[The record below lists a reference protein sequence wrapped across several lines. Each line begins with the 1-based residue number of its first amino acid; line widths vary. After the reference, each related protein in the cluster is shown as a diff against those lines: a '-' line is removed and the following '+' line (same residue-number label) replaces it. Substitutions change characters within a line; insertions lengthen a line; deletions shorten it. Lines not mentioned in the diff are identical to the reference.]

1 MTYATKEEK
10 EKTLL
15 PHDTE
20 PTEIPSVPTAQPAAE
35 ESATPATNATT
46 APAAAK
52 PATAQPAQPQPTAA
66 PPATQQQLS
75 RQAVSGYG
83 DVAPYLVPLRAAQR
97 DPGAYLEKIDEIDR
111 QLPRAVEE
119 YRRTGRNP
127 LADIVLASQKP
138 RRRVDEERRLKTQ
151 AVLQSFNNL
160 FSLLGKGIAAS
171 AGLRPAP
178 VDNKPIEEIHRR
190 LQQLDDLYRNE
201 KQRYDQNELLAAIRK
216 DQKNLQA
223 AKAEADA
230 LSARRKGYIDL
241 YKDELE
247 YNRQLEEKAAEL
259 GVKSSQY
266 RTDLQYKYDKI
277 KSDEKTADKN
287 RAVQY
292 ARLAKEHPDTLLR
305 DTVNGG
311 YIELTPKVRADLA
324 GVVSRIMEQRESAK
338 KGPYG
343 EWIAGKYP
351 LPMNNELTDEEL
363 TELKDALKDGKVS
376 IKQEAILTRLLNAA
390 NGGGFY
396 DPEAEHP
403 YGVPQKPTSGYAES
417 IHDQYKNYLAG
428 ELRHMLDSKQMK
440 NNTITIEHAK
450 ELFDGL
456 KMAPANAVKRV
467 LKDAGFRVID

>member
-15 PHDTE
+15 PHNTE

-35 ESATPATNATT
+35 ESATPAANATNA
-46 APAAAK
+46 PAVEE
-52 PATAQPAQPQPTAA
+52 PATTQPAQPQPTTA
-66 PPATQQQLS
+66 PPATQQLS

-83 DVAPYLVPLRAAQR
+83 DVAPYLAPLRAAQR

-171 AGLRPAP
+171 AGLRPTP

-216 DQKNLQA
+216 DQTNLQA

-241 YKDELE
+241 YKGDLE
-247 YNRQLEEKAAEL
+247 HNRQLTEKAAEL

-266 RTDLQYKYDKI
+266 RSDLQYKYDKM
-277 KSDEKTADKN
+277 KSDEETANKN
-287 RAVQY
+287 RAVQW
-292 ARLAKEHPDTLLR
+292 ARLAKEHPQIKIRNYST
-305 DTVNGG
+305 GG
-311 YIELTPKVRADLA
+311 YDDLTPERWADIA
-324 GVVSRIMEQRESAK
+324 GVIDLITDQRESAK

-343 EWIAGKYP
+343 EWMAGKTP
-351 LPMNNELTDEEL
+351 NWMNNELTDEEL
-363 TELKDALKDGKVS
+363 ADLRGALKNGKLTVTQEGLVS
-376 IKQEAILTRLLNAA
+376 RLYNRMVS
-390 NGGGFY
+390 GGFY
-396 DPEAEHP
+396 DPDAEHP
-403 YGVPQKPTSGYAES
+403 YGVAPKPTSGYAQ
-417 IHDQYKNYLAG
+417 INHKQYVNYVRGMHDWMQ
-428 ELRHMLDSKQMK
+428 RTKQIK
-440 NNTITIEHAK
+440 GNTITIK
-450 ELFDGL
+450 EARDVFG
-456 KMAPANAVKRV
+456 MPEPTPEASVRRV
-467 LKDAGFRVID
+467 VEDAGLIVVK

>member
-35 ESATPATNATT
+35 ESAPTATNATT
-46 APAAAK
+46 APATAK
-52 PATAQPAQPQPTAA
+52 PATVQPAQPQPI
-66 PPATQQQLS
+66 PATQQQLS

-83 DVAPYLVPLRAAQR
+83 DVAPYIAPLRAAQR
-97 DPGAYLEKIDEIDR
+97 DPGAYLEQIGAIDQ
-111 QLPRAVEE
+111 QLPQAVEE

-127 LADIVLASQKP
+127 LADIVLEKQKP

-171 AGLRPAP
+171 AGLRPTP

-216 DQKNLQA
+216 DQTNLQA

-230 LSARRKGYIDL
+230 LSARRQGYIDL
-241 YKDELE
+241 YKGDLE
-247 YNRQLEEKAAEL
+247 HNRQLEEKAAEL

-266 RTDLQYKYDKI
+266 RTDLQYKYDKL
-277 KSDEKTADKN
+277 KSDKETADKN

-292 ARLAKEHPDTLLR
+292 ARLAKEYPKIKIRNHSTGEYD
-305 DTVNGG
+305 D
-311 YIELTPKVRADLA
+311 LTPERVADVA
-324 GVVSRIMEQRESAK
+324 GLLSEVMEDRQSAR

-343 EWIAGKYP
+343 EWIDGKYP
-351 LPMNNELTDEEL
+351 HLLNSSVTDEEL
-363 TELKDALKDGKVS
+363 TELQKALKKGDLTITQQS
-376 IKQEAILTRLLNAA
+376 IIARLYNDMQR
-390 NGGGFY
+390 GGFY

-403 YGVPQKPTSGYAES
+403 YGVAPKPTSGYAQS
-417 IHDQYKNYLAG
+417 NHKQYVDYVRSMHAWMKRTDQS
-428 ELRHMLDSKQMK
+428 RDD
-440 NNTITIEHAK
+440 TVTIEEARYMFGMPK
-450 ELFDGL
+450 PTPEASVR
-456 KMAPANAVKRV
+456 KVME
-467 LKDAGFRVID
+467 DAGLTVVN